1 MSARRDA
8 AQQAKKA
15 LFLTVFPDEGTV
27 THAAGRVGIDRATH
41 YRWLHDDVDYARA
54 FADAEIQAND
64 NMEREARR
72 RAIEGTE
79 EPVYQGGKLIG
90 HIRKYSDTLLI
101 FMMKAAMP
109 GKYRERVDVTLDI
122 RQAVERLTAD
132 PAEREAA
139 MAEVDRILA
148 ESRP

>member
-1 MSARRDA
+1 MNRRDA

-15 LFLTVFPDEGTV
+15 AFLLVFPDEGTV
-27 THAAGRVGIDRATH
+27 THAAARVGIDRATH
-41 YRWLHDDVDYARA
+41 YRWLHDDAAYASA
-54 FADAEIQAND
+54 FAEAEVKATD

-72 RAIEGTE
+72 RAIEGTD

-109 GKYRERVDVTLDI
+109 AKYRERVDVTLDI
-122 RQAVERLTAD
+122 RNAVERLTSD

-139 MAEVDRILA
+139 MAEVSRILA
-148 ESRP
+148 EAKS